1 MEEIKLGQYALPYV
15 IMVLLALAYKPFDNP
30 DGTSGI
36 KDWQK
41 GYLAV
46 AVGIAVGIVAMF
58 YSNVAPTFKSYVDFI
73 LYGLEKG
80 FAAVG
85 VFKIA
90 QFTSFVPITP
100 PK

>member
-15 IMVLLALAYKPFDNP
+15 IMIFLALAYKPFDNP
-30 DGTSGI
+30 DGTSKI

-46 AVGIAVGIVAMF
+46 IIGIAIGIVALF
-58 YSNVAPTFKSYVDFI
+58 YSSVVPSFKSYVDFI

-90 QFTSFVPITP
+90 QFTPLIPVTP